1 VLDIVEN
8 ATLTL
13 VKREGISYWQ
23 EGAVTGTLSGTIAV
37 KITIGGPGV
46 ISTFTVTVPD
56 GTIRGRGS
64 ARIRPAGSVVH
75 YLGTAS
81 ITGGTGKYADASGR
95 NLRYSG
101 KGAADA
107 STARARLDG
116 ELRY

>member
-1 VLDIVEN
+1 VLHIAER
-8 ATLTL
+8 ATLKL
-13 VKREGISYWQ
+13 VKREGITYWQ
-23 EGAVTGTLSGTIAV
+23 EGTVVGTLSGTIAV
-37 KITIGGPGV
+37 TITIGGPGV
-46 ISTFTVTVPD
+46 ISTFTVTLPD

-64 ARIRPAGSVVH
+64 ARVRPAGSVVH

-81 ITGGTGKYADASGR
+81 IIGGTGKYADASGR

-107 STARARLDG
+107 STASARLTG